1 MKHDSLIEAGKALRL
16 PAEAAARIVNDV
28 AKGIRKALASP
39 ELAPATPIEQR
50 VFKVVDHM
58 IVGEM
63 AGRIV
68 GMG

>member
-1 MKHDSLIEAGKALRL
+1 M
-16 PAEAAARIVNDV
+16 NDV